1 MMLYKP
7 TANYKLIYVYTIHD
21 EKHNG
26 KLKVGTASLSSIKSE
41 KQLPPNCPE
50 LLAAAK
56 RRIDEQ
62 TKTAMVDY
70 EILHTEL
77 SIRHITLADGTDH
90 AAIFEDHDI
99 HEVLKESGYA
109 PLVFRDS
116 GKDSEWF
123 TLTLDV
129 ILDAINA
136 YKMGYSMIPPKSVTT
151 PVSAGQSPKSKTKI
165 KLRTEQ
171 ADNIAKTISIF
182 KNNDTMLWDCKMRY
196 GKTVTA
202 YELVR
207 QMGLKRVIVV
217 THRPAVEDSWDTDH
231 DLIFEGTNHRFIDK
245 TKDALDGYDEIKD
258 SKNDKI
264 LSDLIRFDTPF
275 IYFASMQDLRGS
287 TRVGGNYNK
296 NNGVFDLDW
305 EMIIIDEAHEGV
317 QTDLGEAVIAELR
330 KKGTKILS
338 LTGTAYGLRKD
349 YGDNVFTWTYV
360 DEQRAKQQWAE
371 LHPNEKN
378 PYADLPTMNILTF
391 DLGDAI
397 ENSYRYVTEDSAF
410 NFREFFRTWTGD
422 IETDFYPVPADKSIG
437 DFVHEDAVWS
447 FLNLIT
453 SDNESTNY
461 PFSKPEY
468 VDMFKHTFWIV
479 PGVKEAHALRELLRA
494 HPFFKK
500 YRIVDVAGDGDQ
512 EERYDLAL
520 SKVRK
525 AIKENDKT
533 ITISCGRLTTGI
545 TVKEWTAVMML
556 SGSSKTSVNGYM
568 QAIFRVQSPGV
579 IDGKQKENCYVFDF
593 APDRALQV
601 IADVH
606 KLSSRS
612 KKGEE
617 GERQALG
624 EFLNFCPVIAVEGTE
639 MHYYDVPDLM
649 RQIKRISVESAIN
662 SGFDDNTIYLSDA
675 GLSRSDYDL
684 EILRRLSDVVAPKK
698 KGNKDK
704 SVEIAGNGLTN
715 EERKKIERAKKK
727 PKREL
732 TDEEKALLEKERA
745 EKKEQ
750 QKLFDLLRAVSIRL
764 PLLFYGADADI
775 TEIIKLKD
783 FVDIVDDESWEEF
796 MPKGLRK
803 ELFLDISRYYDED
816 VLVGAGLRIRKL
828 AKAADEYPPTV
839 RATKIVEILSKFKNP
854 DKETVLTPWRVVNMH
869 MSETLGGY
877 CFFDDA
883 FVKEIEEPRFVEH
896 GDITADI
903 LLNTD
908 VRILELNSKSGLY
921 PLYMAYSIY
930 NFLLSGS
937 EISHSFED
945 LQKLWESVLNDNIF
959 VLCKTKMA
967 RSITIRTL
975 AGYTGMK
982 VNAIY
987 LTKLLER
994 MEDRD
999 RLARKLTNPE
1009 TWGKVGERMKFDAVV
1024 GNPPYQG
1031 NNHQQI
1037 YPNFY
1042 LTAIKAGK
1050 YATLIF
1056 PTGWQQP
1063 KNANNLSKLNN
1074 EEVKADRQI
1083 VFIDNKQNVFPG
1095 ITGAE
1100 WVNIILWQNG
1110 YDNGLGGSQ
1119 MIYTNGVE
1127 PVVKALLWNKEEIEK
1142 PTPIIALETL
1152 VLETDG
1158 FEPLSNYTSSLKPYG
1173 LRTDFLD
1180 NPQKYN
1186 LPDVQTSKEKM
1197 SDIVLYGLENRKQV
1211 VRYLPFDY
1219 PLPKKTLAFNCYK
1232 VFVGKAWG
1240 NFSAG
1245 YLGGAYADIIVAA
1258 PNEICTEN
1266 FLESGFFADVEKAKK
1281 HAKYLMT
1288 RFVRA
1293 LLFAKKNSQDNSKE
1307 KWISVPVQDYSEDWW
1322 DLSIDE
1328 IEEHLFDKYSIP
1340 EDVRIFVRE
1349 NIQKRDESNIRNI

>member
-21 EKHNG
+21 EKHKG
-26 KLKVGTASLSSIKSE
+26 KLKVGKASLSSIKSE

-50 LLAAAK
+50 LLSAAK
-56 RRIDEQ
+56 SRINGQ
-62 TKTAMVDY
+62 THTAMIDY
-70 EILHTEL
+70 EIFYAEL
-77 SIRHITLADGTDH
+77 AIRHITLDDGTDFTD
-90 AAIFEDHDI
+90 IFEDREIHD
-99 HEVLKESGYA
+99 VLKETGYT
-109 PLVFRDS
+109 PLVFRES
-116 GKDSEWF
+116 GRDSEWF

-129 ILDAINA
+129 VVDAINA
-136 YKMGYSMIPPKSVTT
+136 YKAGYSMIPPKTT
-151 PVSAGQSPKSKTKI
+151 INSNQILENKKKI
-165 KLRTEQ
+165 TLRTEQ
-171 ADNIAKTISIF
+171 SDNVAKTMSVF
-182 KNNDTMLWDCKMRY
+182 KNNNTMLWDCKMRY

-202 YELVR
+202 YELIK

-231 DLIFEGTNHRFIDK
+231 DLIFKGTNHKFIDK
-245 TKDALDGYDEIKD
+245 IKDSLDGYNEIKD

-264 LSDLIRFDTPF
+264 LSDLIKFNTPF
-275 IYFASMQDLRGS
+275 IYFTSMQDLRGS
-287 TRVGGNYNK
+287 ARVGGNFNK

-305 EMIIIDEAHEGV
+305 EMIIVDEAHEGV
-317 QTDLGEAVIAELR
+317 QTDLGEAVIKGLQ
-330 KKGTKILS
+330 KKNTKILS
-338 LTGTAYGLRKD
+338 LTGTAYGLLKD

-360 DEQRAKQQWAE
+360 DEQKAKHEWTE

-422 IETDFYPVPADKSIG
+422 IESDFYPVPKDKNIG
-437 DFVHEDAVWS
+437 EFVHEDAVWS

-453 SDNESTNY
+453 TDNENTNY

-468 VDMFKHTFWIV
+468 INMFKHTFWIV

-494 HPFFKK
+494 HPFFKQYK
-500 YRIVDVAGDGDQ
+500 IVDVAGDGDQ

-520 SKVRK
+520 SKVKK

-533 ITISCGRLTTGI
+533 ITISCDRLTTGI
-545 TVKEWTAVMML
+545 TVREWTAVMML
-556 SGSSKTSVNGYM
+556 SGSSKTSVNRYM

-579 IDGKQKENCYVFDF
+579 IEGKQKENCYVFDF

-606 KLSSRS
+606 KLSSKS
-612 KKGEE
+612 KKGEDN
-617 GERQALG
+617 ERKALG
-624 EFLNFCPVIAVEGTE
+624 EFLNFCPVIAVDGTE

-649 RQIKRISVESAIN
+649 RQIKRVSVESAIN

-675 GLSRSDYDL
+675 GLSRSDFDL
-684 EILRRLSDVVAPKK
+684 EILRKLSDVVAPKK
-698 KGNKDK
+698 KSNKNK
-704 SVEIAGNGLTN
+704 SVEITGNGLTN
-715 EERKKIERAKKK
+715 EERQKLERVKKK
-727 PKREL
+727 PKKEL
-732 TDEEKALLEKERA
+732 TPEDKALLEKERN

-775 TEIIKLKD
+775 TEIIKLKN
-783 FVDIVDDESWEEF
+783 FVDIVDDESWGEF
-796 MPKGLRK
+796 MPKGLHK
-803 ELFLDISRYYDED
+803 DLFLDISKYYDED

-828 AKAADEYPPTV
+828 AKAADEYPPTI
-839 RATKIVEILSKFKNP
+839 RTAKIVEILSKFKNP

-869 MSETLGGY
+869 LSETLGGY
-877 CFFDDA
+877 CFYDKKFE
-883 FVKEIEEPRFVEH
+883 KEIEEPRFVEH
-896 GDITADI
+896 SNITADI
-903 LLNTD
+903 LLNANAH
-908 VRILELNSKSGLY
+908 ILELNSKSGLY

-937 EISHSFED
+937 EKSHSFED
-945 LQKLWESVLNDNIF
+945 LQKLWASVLENNIF

-982 VNAIY
+982 VNALY

-994 MEDRD
+994 MQDID
-999 RLARKLTNPE
+999 RLARKLTNPD
-1009 TWGKVGERMKFDAVV
+1009 TWGKNGEKMKFDAVV

-1031 NNHQQI
+1031 TNHQQV

-1042 LTAIKAGK
+1042 LTSIKIGK
-1050 YATLIF
+1050 YVTLIF

-1074 EEVKADRQI
+1074 EEIKSDKQI

-1095 ITGAE
+1095 ISGAE
-1100 WVNIILWQNG
+1100 WVNIILWQKG
-1110 YDNGLGGSQ
+1110 YDNRLNGSQ
-1119 MIYTNGVE
+1119 MFYTNGID
-1127 PVVKALLWNKEEIEK
+1127 PIVKQLLCNKEEIEK
-1142 PTPIIALETL
+1142 PYQIVKLEKIVKNSADFT
-1152 VLETDG
+1152 
-1158 FEPLSNYTSSLKPYG
+1158 PLSNYTSSLKPYG

-1186 LPDVQTSKEKM
+1186 LPDVKINMETDT
-1197 SDIVLYGLENRKQV
+1197 DIVLFGLENRKQV
-1211 VRYLPFDY
+1211 VRYLPYDY
-1219 PLPKKTLAFNCYK
+1219 PLPKKTSAFNNYK
-1232 VFVGKAWG
+1232 VFIGKAWG
-1240 NFSAG
+1240 NFSTG
-1245 YLGGAYADIIVAA
+1245 YLGGAYADIIIAR

-1266 FLESGFFADVEKAKK
+1266 FLESGNFDSKDKAIK

-1288 RFVRA
+1288 RFARA
-1293 LLFAKKNSQDNSKE
+1293 LLFVRKNSQDNSKE
-1307 KWISVPVQDYSEDWW
+1307 KWVSVPVQDYSEKWW
-1322 DLSIDE
+1322 DLSIEE
-1328 IEEHLFDKYSIP
+1328 IEERLFDKYSIP
-1340 EDVRIFVRE
+1340 KEIRDFVKK
-1349 NIQKRDESNIRNI
+1349 NIQPRDESNIKNI